1 MIVVELPPVTM
12 NCQWLLLEVFM
23 RAHTRVILGA
33 IAVLIAVVAAI
44 AWSTRSTAPVPQHQ
58 NRVAMP
64 GMNAHPVSLWLDP
77 ARPETGVNQITVQVA
92 DPTGMPLPAEE
103 VLLYIYP
110 ATAFPDLVI
119 ETQYISDAPIQDF
132 LGTGHGFTASVDF
145 PEPGNWFVEVHFALY
160 DTSRS
165 TIFEIEVE

>member
-1 MIVVELPPVTM
+1 
-12 NCQWLLLEVFM
+12 M
-23 RAHTRVILGA
+23 RAQTRVILGA
-33 IAVLIAVVAAI
+33 IVILIVVVAAI
-44 AWSTRSTAPVPQHQ
+44 VLTTRSTAPVPQHQ

-77 ARPETGVNQITVQVA
+77 APAEAGVNQITIQVA
-92 DPTGMPLPAEE
+92 DPTGMPLPAED

-110 ATAFPDLVI
+110 ATAFPDQVI
-119 ETQYISDAPIQDF
+119 ETQYTSDAPIQDF

-145 PEPGNWFVEVHFALY
+145 PQPGDWFVEVHFELY
-160 DTSRS
+160 GMSRS